1 MQIFAE
7 INHLTMKRYIY
18 QSLFCMSLALYLTS
32 CSTSLHRGIPRGE
45 RHQRTEPAAQ
55 VVVDLPEEQTLAVSE
70 TETSDPII
78 RESEAPAI
86 AAVTTPETD
95 LSVAIEP
102 ANESSSVNEIPSL
115 PADGGDTLVITEE
128 QLDEAMRSEKL
139 AKTAQVFSFLPIA
152 GIVFFPMILVG
163 LIGTLV
169 CIAKI
174 NKYEYVTEDALRRKR
189 AAGITVA
196 ITSIVVVL
204 LFVFA
209 LLLILALL

>member
-55 VVVDLPEEQTLAVSE
+55 VVIDLPEEQTLAVSE
-70 TETSDPII
+70 TSEPVI

-95 LSVAIEP
+95 LSVAIET
-102 ANESSSVNEIPSL
+102 ANESSSINEMPSL

-128 QLDEAMRSEKL
+128 QFDEAMRSEKL

>member
-1 MQIFAE
+1 
-7 INHLTMKRYIY
+7 MKRYIY

-55 VVVDLPEEQTLAVSE
+55 VVIDLPEEQTLAVSE
-70 TETSDPII
+70 TSEPVI

-95 LSVAIEP
+95 LSVAIET
-102 ANESSSVNEIPSL
+102 ANESSSINEMPSL

-128 QLDEAMRSEKL
+128 QFDEAMRSEKL

>member
-1 MQIFAE
+1 
-7 INHLTMKRYIY
+7 MKRYIY

-70 TETSDPII
+70 TSEPVI

-102 ANESSSVNEIPSL
+102 ANESSSVNERPSL